1 MLLENIE
8 VMVIIKPLTMTFNL
22 FQNQLPQQP
31 LPPPKPLLKPPVLK
45 AKQTSILCMMI
56 LKRN

>member
-22 FQNQLPQQP
+22 FQNQLPQPP
-31 LPPPKPLLKPPVLK
+31 LPPKPLLKPPVLK